1 MAKRSL
7 EYENFMFLVD
17 RVLAVPRRVI
27 KQRIWEE
34 RKRMAA
40 HLPEP
45 RMQKT
50 ESTQFNP
57 PRPHSV

>member
-1 MAKRSL
+1 MAKHTL
-7 EYENFMFLVD
+7 EYEAFTFFVD

-27 KQRIWEE
+27 KQRVWEE
-34 RKRMAA
+34 RKRIAA

-45 RMQKT
+45 RTQKT

-57 PRPHSV
+57 PRPHSG